1 MIYKI
6 GIYKRKGWF
15 DLEDI
20 LILIFMGVIGLL
32 FMYWGFLLCVKEKI
46 NIMHDYHY
54 TKVNEADKKAYT
66 QIMGIAVIVIGV
78 GCLLSGVASL
88 FIGGAKSGIV
98 FGGFFA
104 IGILMMLYG
113 QIKYNHGLF

>member
-1 MIYKI
+1 M
-6 GIYKRKGWF
+6 
-15 DLEDI
+15 EDI
-20 LILIFMGVIGLL
+20 LFLIIMCGIGLL
-32 FMYWGFLLCVKEKI
+32 FVYLGYLLWIKEKI

-54 TKVNEADKKAYT
+54 TKVNETDKKAYT
-66 QIMGIAVIVIGV
+66 RIMGIAMILIGI

-88 FIGGAKSGIV
+88 FIDGAKNGIV
-98 FGGFFA
+98 FGVPFA